1 MKIAIFGKSLNDYNA
16 KPIQRLISKLE
27 DSEVE
32 LMVNTHFFDLIKGRI
47 FFKNPVVTYSDERVL
62 AMSPDYFCSIG
73 GDGTMLST
81 VTFVGKSGVPIIGV
95 NTGRLGFLSGI
106 AIDTIEESLDQI
118 LSGKIEIDKRS
129 LVMLETQSDLFGSQ
143 NFALNEISVHR
154 KDTSAMITIHA
165 YLNGEF
171 MNSYWADGLIISTPT
186 GSTAYSLS
194 CGGPVVMP
202 DSENFIVTPI
212 SPHNLNVRPM
222 IISDKDILTLRVE
235 GRNKQFLI
243 SLDSRSDIFEAD
255 VELTIKKA
263 PFEVRLVRLSG
274 DAFLNTLR
282 KKLMWGIDKR
292 N

>member
-1 MKIAIFGKSLNDYNA
+1 
-16 KPIQRLISKLE
+16 
-27 DSEVE
+27 
-32 LMVNTHFFDLIKGRI
+32 MVNTHFFDLIKGRI
-47 FFKNPVVTYSDERVL
+47 FFQNPILTYADERVL
-62 AMSPDYFCSIG
+62 AMKPDYFCSIG

-118 LSGKIEIDKRS
+118 LAGKIEIDKRS
-129 LVMLETQSDLFGSQ
+129 MVMLETQNDLFGSQ

-154 KDTSAMITIHA
+154 KDTSAMITIHTF
-165 YLNGEF
+165 LNGEF

-243 SLDSRSDIFEAD
+243 SLDSRSDSFEANI
-255 VELTIKKA
+255 ELTIRKA
-263 PFEVRLVRLSG
+263 PFEVKLVRLKG
-274 DAFLNTLR
+274 DAFLTTLR
-282 KKLMWGIDKR
+282 QKLMWGIDKR

>member
-1 MKIAIFGKSLNDYNA
+1 
-16 KPIQRLISKLE
+16 
-27 DSEVE
+27 
-32 LMVNTHFFDLIKGRI
+32 
-47 FFKNPVVTYSDERVL
+47 
-62 AMSPDYFCSIG
+62 
-73 GDGTMLST
+73 
-81 VTFVGKSGVPIIGV
+81 
-95 NTGRLGFLSGI
+95 
-106 AIDTIEESLDQI
+106 
-118 LSGKIEIDKRS
+118 
-129 LVMLETQSDLFGSQ
+129 MLETQNDLFGSQ

-154 KDTSAMITIHA
+154 KDTSAMITIHTF
-165 YLNGEF
+165 LNGEF

-243 SLDSRSDIFEAD
+243 SLDSRSDSFEANI
-255 VELTIKKA
+255 ELTIRKA
-263 PFEVRLVRLSG
+263 PFEVKLVRLKG
-274 DAFLNTLR
+274 DAFLTTLR
-282 KKLMWGIDKR
+282 QKLMWGIDKR

>member
-27 DSEVE
+27 NSGVE

-47 FFKNPVVTYSDERVL
+47 FFQNPILTYADERVL
-62 AMSPDYFCSIG
+62 AMKPDYFCSIG

-118 LSGKIEIDKRS
+118 LAGKIEIDKRS
-129 LVMLETQSDLFGSQ
+129 MVMLETQNDLFGSQ

-154 KDTSAMITIHA
+154 KDTSAMITIHTF
-165 YLNGEF
+165 LNGEF

-243 SLDSRSDIFEAD
+243 SLDSRSDSFEANI
-255 VELTIKKA
+255 ELTIRKA
-263 PFEVRLVRLSG
+263 PFEVKLVRLKG
-274 DAFLNTLR
+274 DAFLTTLR
-282 KKLMWGIDKR
+282 QKLMWGIDKR